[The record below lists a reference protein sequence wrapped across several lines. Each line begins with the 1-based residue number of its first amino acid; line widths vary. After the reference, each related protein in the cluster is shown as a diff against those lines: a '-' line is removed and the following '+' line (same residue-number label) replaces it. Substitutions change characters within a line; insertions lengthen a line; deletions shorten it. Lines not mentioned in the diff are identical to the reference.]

1 MFRRL
6 SLLSILLLCG
16 TGSGCTFFQKFEL
29 HQLWKLNRQ
38 PSMMR
43 EDAYFS
49 IPAVPVP
56 AESATAASPAE
67 KFLN

>member
-6 SLLSILLLCG
+6 LLLSILLLCG
-16 TGSGCTFFQKFEL
+16 TGSGCMFFEKFEP

-43 EDAYFS
+43 EDSYFS

-56 AESATAASPAE
+56 AESAATASSAE